1 MSAYAK
7 QRFSDLAD
15 GGYRDWHRTLG
26 GNLPATDVDFVEYDD
41 RKPVAILEIKH
52 RNVGGVRRDDANIET
67 LVNLAAPRSKEL
79 PLFLCLHDDDLS
91 DFLIRGINRAGIQR
105 LGAAGRVPM
114 SERVYIEF
122 LKSLRK

>member
-1 MSAYAK
+1 MSGYAK

-26 GNLPATDVDFVEYDD
+26 SNCPATDVDFVEYDD
-41 RKPVAILEIKH
+41 RRPVAMFEIKH
-52 RNVGGVRRDDANIET
+52 QNVGGVRRDDANIET
-67 LVNLAAPRSKEL
+67 LVALAAPRSVEL
-79 PLFLCLHDDDLS
+79 PLFLVLHDDDLR
-91 DFLIRGINRAGIQR
+91 DFLVRGINRAGVQR

-114 SERVYIEF
+114 SEKVYIEF